1 MSNQTDIKFFPA
13 EQIKNRYLGGGY
25 ITSGILKTRFSV
37 FQSDKSPTGFN
48 VSLPSVKNPDGSWSN
63 QIDFK
68 NRESSLEVSNY
79 VAPLVASL
87 LGGSAPSGVQ
97 APVQQAQAPS
107 RVDIQSGANNVGT
120 PF

>member
-13 EQIKNRYLGGGY
+13 EQIKNKYLGGGY

-37 FQSDKSPTGFN
+37 FVSDKSPTGFY
-48 VSLPSVKNPDGSWSN
+48 VTLPSVKNPDGSWTN
-63 QIDFK
+63 QIEFK
-68 NRESSLEVSNY
+68 NRDASLEVSNY

-87 LGGSAPSGVQ
+87 LGGSAPASVQ

-107 RVDIQSGANNVGT
+107 RVAIQAGAGNVGT